1 MNIGFNADYPSLHMM
16 NALELIKSG
25 KAVNLGWN
33 AEDVDAV
40 LSQATTLIAER
51 EKMFTP
57 SELSELNALVVSAKE
72 NALHWGA

>member
-25 KAVNLGWN
+25 KAVNFGWN

-40 LSQATTLIAER
+40 LSQAATLIAEWG
-51 EKMFTP
+51 KMLTP
-57 SELSELNALVVSAKE
+57 SELSDLNALIVSSKE
-72 NALHWGA
+72 KALDGAA

>member
-51 EKMFTP
+51 KKMFTP

-72 NALHWGA
+72 KALHWDA